1 MKIGT
6 DNADGRTG
14 GLDPLNGV
22 TRPNSP
28 VGRQAPASGA
38 DQLTLS
44 PAVRM
49 LQAASESVQSGVP
62 VRQDVVDKLRALIAE
77 GRLSSD
83 ASALA
88 ESIIDSWIDAGAS
101 PANQ

>member
-6 DNADGRTG
+6 DNSDGRTG
-14 GLDPLNGV
+14 GLDPLKNV

-28 VGRQAPASGA
+28 VGRQTQASGA

-49 LQAASESVQSGVP
+49 LQAASESVSDAT

-77 GRLSSD
+77 GQLSGD
-83 ASALA
+83 TAALA
-88 ESIIDSWIDAGAS
+88 DSIIDSWIDAGAP
-101 PANQ
+101 PANP